1 MHEQTLSADAGK
13 NDTVI
18 FYAPED
24 DSFTDGAKEAGVSVD
39 SFKQALTTVFAEA
52 VAADVGGEIQDTEL
66 MRRLLDKL
74 KVHAP
79 LEKRTKEALKRALYA
94 AAATTVLCFSNRNGM
109 SEAQEGLEVHPCHDS
124 DDEGDE
130 CERQDWSDWSLDVP
144 ENDDSEVVGVEQK
157 ASDVEAR
164 GEEAPVEEA
173 RGEEAPVEEV
183 RGEEVRGEE
192 ARVPVE
198 AGAGDAGVEQCTNEA
213 CEYTLLHDI
222 SVTSDAMNALYN
234 AERWNCKC
242 LDDKEFSEVL
252 SKMNADPC
260 TVKSDVNQLR
270 ELEKQEQDLRREVAA
285 KHITLRPV
293 IMELLNGYKKRPE
306 QIHQKREMEKEMA
319 RIEKHQSESKES
331 AEKLAKEMESF
342 RNGKKRAM
350 EALDYTQK
358 WFKIQKCIEDCSK
371 RFPDQKE
378 ETLEALMQETG
389 SKMEEMEVELEK
401 TRSAYNAIK
410 EEWNRLDDKNREY
423 KKDAEKFKTLVDKW
437 RAKWYEWN
445 EFKTSMVTPAF

>member
-1 MHEQTLSADAGK
+1 MHEPPRCADAGK
-13 NDTVI
+13 NGMVI
-18 FYAPED
+18 FYAPEE

-74 KVHAP
+74 KLDAP
-79 LEKRTKEALKRALYA
+79 LEKRTEEALKRALYA
-94 AAATTVLCFSNRNGM
+94 AAATTVLCFGNRNGM

-124 DDEGDE
+124 DDDAGDY
-130 CERQDWSDWSLDVP
+130 ERQDWSDWSPDVLDSDEP
-144 ENDDSEVVGVEQK
+144 GVVGNEQ
-157 ASDVEAR
+157 EAC
-164 GEEAPVEEA
+164 
-173 RGEEAPVEEV
+173 
-183 RGEEVRGEE
+183 GEE

-222 SVTSDAMNALYN
+222 SATGKAMTALYK
-234 AERWNCKC
+234 AERWNCSC
-242 LDDKEFSEVL
+242 LEEQEFSDLL

-270 ELEKQEQDLRREVAA
+270 ELEKQEQDLRRVVAA
-285 KHITLRPV
+285 KHITLRPL

-306 QIHQKREMEKEMA
+306 QIHQLLEMDKEMA
-319 RIEKHQSESKES
+319 RIEKHQSVSKEK

-350 EALDYTQK
+350 EALNYTQK
-358 WFKIQKCIEDCSK
+358 WSKIQKCIEDCSK
-371 RFPDQKE
+371 QFPDQKE
-378 ETLEALMQETG
+378 ETLEALIQNTG
-389 SKMEEMEVELEK
+389 SKIEEMDVELEK
-401 TRSAYNAIK
+401 TRSAYNAIQ
-410 EEWNRLDDKNREY
+410 EEFKRLDEKNREY
-423 KKDAEKFKTLVDKW
+423 KEDAKKFKELVGEW
-437 RAKWYEWN
+437 RAKWREWN
-445 EFKTSMVTPAF
+445 EFKERMVFPA